1 MSKKIRHT
9 TAVLQCCYRALVG
22 ALERSLAA
30 AEPGG
35 WRLEMTHSFIKGTC
49 SGFIHSSMSDLANTL
64 FPPPPDN
71 YGDAQQRPRA
81 DWVAEEGRWLCFGEE
96 QNVYTRIK
104 GR

>member
-1 MSKKIRHT
+1 
-9 TAVLQCCYRALVG
+9 
-22 ALERSLAA
+22 
-30 AEPGG
+30 
-35 WRLEMTHSFIKGTC
+35 
-49 SGFIHSSMSDLANTL
+49 MSDLANTL